1 MKKSIFLSLSLAL
14 VSVFS
19 LFITA
24 CGGDDDEKDM
34 SKPVISDKG
43 ITANPIDCQ
52 TYHRGEV
59 IAFYYVFEDD
69 TELGSFNI
77 EIHNNFE
84 HHTHS
89 TSTTECEDEDEH
101 HEHKQPVKPWVFN
114 QDYQIPGGQK
124 SYMARFDIQ
133 IPADIDEGDYHFM
146 VRLTDKAGWQELKG
160 IAIKI
165 ED

>member
-1 MKKSIFLSLSLAL
+1 MKKNIFLSLMVAL
-14 VSVFS
+14 VSIIT
-19 LFITA
+19 LCITA
-24 CGGDDDEKDM
+24 CGGDDEEKDM

-52 TYHRGEV
+52 TYHRGDV
-59 IAFYYVFEDD
+59 IAFNYVLEDD

-89 TSTTECEDEDEH
+89 TSTTECEDED
-101 HEHKQPVKPWVFN
+101 
-114 QDYQIPGGQK
+114 K
-124 SYMARFDIQ
+124 SYIARFDIQ

-146 VRLTDKAGWQELKG
+146 VRLTDRAGWQELKG

-165 ED
+165 EE